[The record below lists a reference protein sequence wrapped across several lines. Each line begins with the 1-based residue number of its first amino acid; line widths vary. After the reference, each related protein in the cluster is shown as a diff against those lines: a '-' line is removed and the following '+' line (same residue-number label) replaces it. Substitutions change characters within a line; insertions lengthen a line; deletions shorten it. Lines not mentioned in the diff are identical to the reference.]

1 MTKNLLMFLSFSLFT
16 LSPLSGAIYKG
27 QKIFVKQCVE
37 CHDSGQAFV
46 AEHRIRDYRKW
57 MNKRGKGLAEIHL
70 KSKKAKK
77 SHKYFK
83 SSAYSKKSKHLKDFL
98 TEYAKDSGNVP
109 ACN

>member
-1 MTKNLLMFLSFSLFT
+1 MTKILLMFLSFSILT

-27 QKIFVKQCVE
+27 QKIFVKSCVG

-46 AEHRIRDYRKW
+46 AEHRIRDYRMW

-83 SSAYSKKSKHLKDFL
+83 SVAYAKKSKHLKDFL